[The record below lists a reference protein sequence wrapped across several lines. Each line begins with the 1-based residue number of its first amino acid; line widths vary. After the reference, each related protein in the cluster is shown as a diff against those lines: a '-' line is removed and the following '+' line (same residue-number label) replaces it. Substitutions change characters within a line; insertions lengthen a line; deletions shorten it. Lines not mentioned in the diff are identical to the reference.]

1 MHTPAQLQAIGE
13 QGSLKIGGGGR
24 NKISHNCNDLID
36 VGFHA
41 AASQAVVY
49 QLELVGGVCVC

>member
-1 MHTPAQLQAIGE
+1 MHTPAQLQAISE
-13 QGSLKIGGGGR
+13 QGSLKIGDGR
-24 NKISHNCNDLID
+24 NKMGHNCNYLID